1 MKIIDFEKKG
11 NVIRFYLGKD
21 NCTDYWGDDWND
33 APYEYNAET
42 VYNEFIEGYL
52 DVAFNFEYCV
62 FEPCDDWQYDRLY
75 FSKEDMKENRIPCII
90 VVPEELI
97 ECSNDRYIE
106 WIGSNS
112 EKIVKFYFN
121 DKLDKIYK
129 SADASC
135 ILTMKYSEK

>member
-11 NVIRFYLGKD
+11 NVVRFYLGKD
-21 NCTDYWGDDWND
+21 DCDNYWGDDWND
-33 APYEYNAET
+33 EPYEYNAGS
-42 VYNEFIEGYL
+42 VYDEYIKGYL
-52 DVAFNFEYCV
+52 DVAFNFNYYV
-62 FEPCDDWQYDRLY
+62 FEPCDDWKNDRLY
-75 FSKEDMKENRIPCII
+75 FSKEDMKENKIPCI
-90 VVPEELI
+90 VAVPEELI
-97 ECSNDRYIE
+97 GCSNDRYIE